1 MEMKLIDFNA
11 KVTGDPL
18 LLYFHN
24 NALYISHDS
33 PKESATFIGKLSTQK
48 TYKPK
53 LNENFFDE
61 AIFELFD
68 EGEDLLSIEY
78 EFYEILRGSQSTQE
92 AFSTFKALLSVL
104 KIEGVDGHFPV
115 RCIKSTKRETPLLLD
130 NPEEDDCRL
139 ANFEDVTIINDKPLY
154 KIVMNWL
161 KRQGVEFYNDLID
174 LTIKELDFVKE
185 KPIDTF
191 SYIQRNKKVKISIYN
206 DLDIPEKEEYNIGTY
221 DILTW
226 IKVNNTIYKPNPDM
240 KSLEETLFLNLLC
253 LNQFKEILTSEKK
266 SFISSL
272 ENTLYNI
279 EKKNFN

>member
-11 KVTGDPL
+11 KVTGDLL

-33 PKESATFIGKLSTQK
+33 PKESATFIGKLSTKK

-53 LNENFFDE
+53 LNEKVFDE

-68 EGEDLLSIEY
+68 EGENLLSIEY

-206 DLDIPEKEEYNIGTY
+206 DLDIPEKEEYDIGTY

-240 KSLEETLFLNLLC
+240 NSLEETLFMNLLC
-253 LNQFKEILTSEKK
+253 LNQFKEIPTSEKK
-266 SFISSL
+266 SFISSF

-279 EKKNFN
+279 EKEKF